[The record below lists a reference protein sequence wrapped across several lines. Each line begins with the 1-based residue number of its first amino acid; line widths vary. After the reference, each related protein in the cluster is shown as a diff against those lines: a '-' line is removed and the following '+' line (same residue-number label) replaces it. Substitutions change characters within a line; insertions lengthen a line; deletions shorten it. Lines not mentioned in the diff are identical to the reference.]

1 MTFKDLLSDPA
12 VSSFLSGQGLTGDL
26 IQTAVIALA
35 LAIVIG
41 LAINRIYRF
50 YFGGVVYSA
59 SFAVTLVG
67 MTVLA
72 CTLTLAIS
80 SSIVISLGMVGAL
93 SIVRFRTAIKDPM
106 DLLYLFWA
114 ISEGITL
121 GAGLYVLAIVALLMM
136 TIVIHVLYYRRV
148 SGTIFI
154 LVTHYV
160 GDEAGDEVLR
170 ALGGRTFQLKSKTV
184 RDGVTE
190 MTAEVLCTD
199 GSSAFLERI
208 DALEGV
214 RDATLIQYNGE
225 YNG

>member
-1 MTFKDLLSDPA
+1 MNLNDLLSDPTI
-12 VSSFLSGQGLTGDL
+12 SSFLSGQGLTGDL
-26 IQTAVIALA
+26 IQRAVVALA

-59 SFAVTLVG
+59 SFAMTLVG

-106 DLLYLFWA
+106 DLLYLFWS
-114 ISEGITL
+114 ISTGITL
-121 GAGLYVLAIVALLMM
+121 GAGLYVLAIVSLLMM
-136 TIVIHVLYYRRV
+136 TIVIHLLYHRRV

-154 LVTHYV
+154 LVTHYEGGEV
-160 GDEAGDEVLR
+160 GDEVLR
-170 ALGGRTFQLKSKTV
+170 ALGSYSFQLKSKTI

-190 MTAEVLCTD
+190 MTVELLCTD

-208 DALEGV
+208 DALPGV